1 MLEKARELGLALA
14 ATPEFI
20 RMKRAQA
27 EVEQDAAL
35 NALITELQQKRT
47 QLVDALGAEDVDGA
61 LALSLSGDIERL
73 SGQLQE
79 NPQFVEL
86 MESEADFQSLINA
99 VDDEIN
105 ACIGVNKRE
114 CSGSC
119 DSCSGC
125 RH

>member
-14 ATPEFI
+14 ATPEFL

-27 EVEQDAAL
+27 EMAQDEAL
-35 NALITELQQKRT
+35 NALITELQQKRS
-47 QLVDALGAEDVDGA
+47 QLVEVLGADDVDGT
-61 LALSLSGDIERL
+61 LALSISGDIERL

-79 NPQFVEL
+79 NPQFMEL
-86 MESEADFQSLINA
+86 MESEAAFQSLITA

-105 ACIGVNKRE
+105 ACIGVARE
-114 CSGSC
+114 TCSGSC